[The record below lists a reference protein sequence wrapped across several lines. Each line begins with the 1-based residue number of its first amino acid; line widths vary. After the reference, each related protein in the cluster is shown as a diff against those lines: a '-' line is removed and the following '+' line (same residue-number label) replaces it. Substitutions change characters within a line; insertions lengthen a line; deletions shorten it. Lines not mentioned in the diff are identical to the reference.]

1 VVDVDEGRQADKII
15 QVEANDGDCS
25 AKFGD
30 ICRYDLLNKDQPFT
44 IDNEGTVSQSYFF
57 SVCLDN
63 KHKLSNLGEQS
74 LSLLFL

>member
-1 VVDVDEGRQADKII
+1 MVDVDEGRQADKII

-44 IDNEGTVSQSYFF
+44 IDNEGTAS
-57 SVCLDN
+57 
-63 KHKLSNLGEQS
+63 HI
-74 LSLLFL
+74 SLLRLLKR